1 MLLAVFLAAGDAL
14 AYCRT
19 RTCEFR
25 REGAAPCTYDPVTW
39 CSLDGEYVYWP
50 QGCIPFAVQRAGS
63 VSDDISA
70 ATLEAIVED
79 AFRVWSEV
87 PCSGGSTPELA
98 AGSQGPIRC
107 DAVEY
112 DCKLPEE
119 NSNLIMFRDDFID
132 MDPGL
137 NARVLALTTLT
148 ANLRTG
154 ELFDADIEINTR
166 DEDFALDA
174 GGGIDL
180 NEPSDLRGVVYHELG
195 HLLGLS
201 HSLENGA
208 LMRAAY
214 EGTVEPQSDDIE
226 GICAALSTGAR
237 DPICNT
243 LELGADAGCLGH
255 DVSCT
260 RSRPAAGEP
269 EPRGCACELVGT
281 ASGSSSP
288 AQRGAAL
295 AWVTGALL
303 FRRLRRSFFGGC
315 AAAGAADRCYRRS
328 PSASAL
334 R

>member
-1 MLLAVFLAAGDAL
+1 MKSRLWIVRWLVPLVVIVAAGEAR

-25 REGAAPCTYDPVTW
+25 RDTVCNRDEKYCA
-39 CSLDGEYVYWP
+39 LDGAYVFWP
-50 QGCIPFAVQRAGS
+50 EGCIPFAVQRDGS
-63 VSDDISA
+63 LSDGISA

-79 AFRVWSEV
+79 AFRAWSEV
-87 PCSGGSTPELA
+87 PCSGGRTPALA
-98 AGSQGPIRC
+98 AGSQGPVAC

-112 DCKLPEE
+112 DCKTPEE
-119 NSNLIMFRDDFID
+119 NSNLILFRDDFVD
-132 MDPGL
+132 ADPGL

-166 DEDFALDA
+166 DEDFALDGA
-174 GGGIDL
+174 GANDGS
-180 NEPSDLRGVVYHELG
+180 EPSDLRGVVYHELG

-201 HSLENGA
+201 HSLESGA

-226 GICAALSTGAR
+226 GICAALGAAAS
-237 DPICNT
+237 DPTCDT

-260 RSRPAAGEP
+260 RSRPADDGP
-269 EPRGCACELVGT
+269 EPRACACELPG
-281 ASGSSSP
+281 ASGASSSP
-288 AQRGAAL
+288 GERGAGL
-295 AWVTGALL
+295 AWAVGALL
-303 FRRLRRSFFGGC
+303 FRRLRRSGTS
-315 AAAGAADRCYRRS
+315 RS
-328 PSASAL
+328 VL
-334 R
+334 